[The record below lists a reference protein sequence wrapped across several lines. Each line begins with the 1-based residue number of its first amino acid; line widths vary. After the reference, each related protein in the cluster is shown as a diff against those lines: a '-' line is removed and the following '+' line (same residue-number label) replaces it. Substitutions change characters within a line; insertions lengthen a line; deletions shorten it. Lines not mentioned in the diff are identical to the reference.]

1 VPLIKSELYQCDVRS
16 EGEKEGSTFSLNSY
30 LSCLQVN
37 FNEPLSMLQRM
48 MEEMLYANPLLDKAA
63 ACKTTL
69 EEITYVATFST
80 SSYAH
85 SMVRVGKPFNPML
98 GETYECDRRAEL
110 GWRCFLEQVRG
121 CIGGS

>member
-1 VPLIKSELYQCDVRS
+1 M
-16 EGEKEGSTFSLNSY
+16 
-30 LSCLQVN
+30 N

-63 ACKTTL
+63 ACTTTL

-121 CIGGS
+121 CVGGS

>member
-1 VPLIKSELYQCDVRS
+1 
-16 EGEKEGSTFSLNSY
+16 
-30 LSCLQVN
+30 
-37 FNEPLSMLQRM
+37 MLQRM

-121 CIGGS
+121 CVGGS